1 MQKSASVVAEQV
13 IELIHEIGIK
23 PGGKLP
29 GERPLADRF
38 GCSRNTVREALA
50 ALSARGTV
58 EIRTRSGAYLREG
71 ALTENA
77 GGEAGIQEAFEALET
92 LGPALVG
99 RTCRMASDAEH
110 ERIERVTARLGRA
123 LVDRNPYEAWQGLMA
138 FYNVLAGICGNAL
151 LSGAVADIAQ
161 AGRSCGALIAAPELM
176 PDFLQHFFAEHV
188 EMLQAMR
195 QREIVRAT
203 GLAAA
208 SIEAFGTMLMGE
220 CKIRKPGPVDGPAEG
235 PVGGPSHRPADR
247 LADRVVG
254 WRKGGPDDD
263 A

>member
-1 MQKSASVVAEQV
+1 MQKSADIVAEQV
-13 IELIHEIGIK
+13 LELICERDIK

-58 EIRTRSGAYLREG
+58 EIRTRSGAYLRDG
-71 ALTENA
+71 ALTESES
-77 GGEAGIQEAFEALET
+77 GVVGILQAFEALET

-99 RTCRMASDAEH
+99 KTCRMAGESEH

-138 FYNVLAGICGNAL
+138 FYNVLAGICGNSL
-151 LSGAVADIAQ
+151 LRDAVASIAQ
-161 AGRSCGALIAAPELM
+161 AGRSCGSLSAAPELM
-176 PDFLQHFFAEHV
+176 PASLQHFFAEHV

-195 QREIVRAT
+195 QGDIARAT
-203 GLAAA
+203 SLAEV
-208 SIEAFGTMLMGE
+208 SIEAFGSMLMGE
-220 CKIRKPGPVDGPAEG
+220 HAGRKAG
-235 PVGGPSHRPADR
+235 S
-247 LADRVVG
+247 
-254 WRKGGPDDD
+254 DDD

>member
-1 MQKSASVVAEQV
+1 MQKSADAVAEQV
-13 IELIHEIGIK
+13 LELIHEIGIK

-71 ALTENA
+71 ALA
-77 GGEAGIQEAFEALET
+77 DSVGDASGIQQAFEALET

-99 RTCRMASDAEH
+99 RTCRMAGESEH

-138 FYNVLAGICGNAL
+138 FYNVLAGICGNSL
-151 LSGAVADIAQ
+151 LRDAVVSIARSGQ
-161 AGRSCGALIAAPELM
+161 SCGALNAIPELV
-176 PDFLQHFFAEHV
+176 PSSLQHFFAEHV

-195 QREIVRAT
+195 QREIARAT
-203 GLAAA
+203 CLAAA
-208 SIEAFGTMLMGE
+208 SIEAFGKMLMGE
-220 CKIRKPGPVDGPAEG
+220 CQTWQAEA
-235 PVGGPSHRPADR
+235 VGRPE
-247 LADRVVG
+247 G
-254 WRKGGPDDD
+254 ESDDD